1 MTESSI
7 SARELESMLLDI
19 DVPDAQIRPFL
30 IDSVEDSTPL
40 NPVVKANPAR
50 VADVSPLEAAVALAS
65 LNGISRWRRHRR
77 YLRKID
83 GWKGLR
89 IVSEGDSW
97 FQYPLLLDDVID
109 HLFDRYAI
117 LSLDAA
123 GDLMADI
130 MRQNELVAAVAQE
143 RPDVVLLSGGGN
155 DVLSG
160 ARLSSL
166 LPPYA
171 EGRKAQAYLGPEFEA
186 NLKSVARDYDTLVG
200 RVLAVRPGVRVICHT
215 YDYVL
220 PANSRWLGRPLAKI
234 GIRDAALQCAILRCI
249 VDRFHTVLSEIAAG
263 HQDVQVVDCRGV
275 VGNRRWHDELHPT
288 SAGYGAVAACF
299 IPAIEGKPGLAST
312 GEAAGADVNVEAA
325 VPPPSLFEQ
334 AKAQLATYS
343 EPILLR
349 EIGRRKTLAAAGDPA
364 TDDDLLVYGTSVE
377 AVFPEQQTVGAKLA
391 DETVRI
397 MLEDERNPQSTQA
410 PDAAMRLGAQA
421 GLPPEAAAM
430 LAAVAVARLDRTRQ
444 ARSGTT

>member
-1 MTESSI
+1 MTEPSI
-7 SARELESMLLDI
+7 SARELENMLLDI

-40 NPVVKANPAR
+40 NPVVRANPAR
-50 VADVSPLEAAVALAS
+50 VAASPLEAAVALAS
-65 LNGISRWRRHRR
+65 LNGISRWRRRRR

-83 GWKGLR
+83 GWTGLR

-171 EGRKAQAYLGPEFEA
+171 EGRAAQAYLGPAFEA
-186 NLKSVARDYDTLVG
+186 NLQSVARDYDTLVG

-215 YDYVL
+215 YDYVV

-234 GIRDAALQCAILRCI
+234 GIDDAALQRAILRCI
-249 VDRFHTVLSEIAAG
+249 VDRFHTVLSGIAAR
-263 HQDVQVVDCRGV
+263 HENVQVIDCRGS
-275 VGNRRWHDELHPT
+275 VGSRRWHDELHPT

-299 IPAIEGKPGLAST
+299 IPAIEGRPGLASSR
-312 GEAAGADVNVEAA
+312 EAAGADGDVEAA
-325 VPPPSLFEQ
+325 MPPLSLFEQ
-334 AKAQLATYS
+334 AQAQLATYS

-349 EIGRRKTLAAAGDPA
+349 EIGRRKTLAAARDPA
-364 TDDDLLVYGTSVE
+364 TDDGLLVYGTSVE
-377 AVFPEQQTVGAKLA
+377 AVFPEQQAVGAGLA

-397 MLEDERNPQSTQA
+397 MLEEERKLQSTPA

-430 LAAVAVARLDRTRQ
+430 LAAVAAARLERTRQ
-444 ARSGTT
+444 ARSGAA

>member
-130 MRQNELVAAVAQE
+130 MRQTNWW
-143 RPDVVLLSGGGN
+143 
-155 DVLSG
+155 
-160 ARLSSL
+160 
-166 LPPYA
+166 PPW
-171 EGRKAQAYLGPEFEA
+171 R
-186 NLKSVARDYDTLVG
+186 
-200 RVLAVRPGVRVICHT
+200 
-215 YDYVL
+215 
-220 PANSRWLGRPLAKI
+220 
-234 GIRDAALQCAILRCI
+234 
-249 VDRFHTVLSEIAAG
+249 
-263 HQDVQVVDCRGV
+263 
-275 VGNRRWHDELHPT
+275 
-288 SAGYGAVAACF
+288 
-299 IPAIEGKPGLAST
+299 
-312 GEAAGADVNVEAA
+312 
-325 VPPPSLFEQ
+325 
-334 AKAQLATYS
+334 
-343 EPILLR
+343 
-349 EIGRRKTLAAAGDPA
+349 
-364 TDDDLLVYGTSVE
+364 
-377 AVFPEQQTVGAKLA
+377 
-391 DETVRI
+391 
-397 MLEDERNPQSTQA
+397 
-410 PDAAMRLGAQA
+410 
-421 GLPPEAAAM
+421 
-430 LAAVAVARLDRTRQ
+430 
-444 ARSGTT
+444 RSGRTSCC